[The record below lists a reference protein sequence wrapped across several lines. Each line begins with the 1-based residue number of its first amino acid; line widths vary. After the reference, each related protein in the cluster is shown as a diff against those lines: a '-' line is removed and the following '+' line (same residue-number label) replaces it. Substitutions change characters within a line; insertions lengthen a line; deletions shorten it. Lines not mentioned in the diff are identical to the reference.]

1 MATGQNLLFSCDAV
15 NQLPD
20 LKRPQL
26 ILEALPDEALLAV
39 VAFQHPSRTSTYRT
53 SGRFT
58 PSSATPEPSYR
69 RRAGAGAAPWDA

>member
-26 ILEALPDEALLAV
+26 ILEALPDEALLA
-39 VAFQHPSRTSTYRT
+39 ALETRR
-53 SGRFT
+53 GRGRNDY
-58 PSSATPEPSYR
+58 PVREL
-69 RRAGAGAAPWDA
+69 